1 MTSLPSHL
9 TYDPTPYPAM
19 AFEQAGRDRPVYRTL
34 EYMADQEGVLRQV
47 YDLAGL
53 ELTPAAE
60 ASLLGYLAENPRH
73 QHGRVIYD
81 LEGVFEVD
89 VARLR
94 ERFQFYY
101 DRYPVRWED

>member
-1 MTSLPSHL
+1 MAQRDAWGPEQSLDVLFH
-9 TYDPTPYPAM
+9 
-19 AFEQAGRDRPVYRTL
+19 

-53 ELTPAAE
+53 ELTPDAE
-60 ASLLGYLAENPRH
+60 AKLLGYLTENPRH
-73 QHGRVIYD
+73 QHGRVVYD

-89 VARLR
+89 VAKLR